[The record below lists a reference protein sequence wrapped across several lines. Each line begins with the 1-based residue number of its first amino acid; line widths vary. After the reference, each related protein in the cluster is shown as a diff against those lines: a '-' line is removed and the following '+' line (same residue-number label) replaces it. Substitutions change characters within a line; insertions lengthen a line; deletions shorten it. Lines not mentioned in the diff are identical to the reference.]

1 MDSKR
6 STTRSRRASLL
17 PVSPIKQALMA
28 SVMAAAKPNGKK
40 STRKPL
46 ADKTNSSRVAGPT
59 PAKSGKKAAV
69 VQEKKGVCTPRR
81 KVQSPEQPATPVMR
95 GEDVLRSVVH
105 RNLAMIQ
112 TPANGDPDTPQF
124 RVSRLSLCSDV
135 PEPVATAE
143 LSTLSEQNGLCD
155 GRQADALSETSP
167 YCEVTSISESPSP
180 GVDQNCPMIKDV
192 GEVAPDL
199 LDLSLNN
206 PRIPPTTDFKWRR
219 RESAKVQEVEESFNH
234 GESEDDLFE
243 QELEQVECDEIC
255 YGISRIRVAEGL
267 PEFQGRHTRFNYNT
281 DDEVDIEVV
290 DGMRLRG
297 LPTPKGKHL
306 RFSADEQGASP

>member
-1 MDSKR
+1 
-6 STTRSRRASLL
+6 
-17 PVSPIKQALMA
+17 MA

-143 LSTLSEQNGLCD
+143 LSTLSEQVSVYF
-155 GRQADALSETSP
+155 Q
-167 YCEVTSISESPSP
+167 
-180 GVDQNCPMIKDV
+180 QNL
-192 GEVAPDL
+192 G
-199 LDLSLNN
+199 
-206 PRIPPTTDFKWRR
+206 F
-219 RESAKVQEVEESFNH
+219 
-234 GESEDDLFE
+234 
-243 QELEQVECDEIC
+243 
-255 YGISRIRVAEGL
+255 
-267 PEFQGRHTRFNYNT
+267 
-281 DDEVDIEVV
+281 
-290 DGMRLRG
+290 
-297 LPTPKGKHL
+297 
-306 RFSADEQGASP
+306 